1 MSYNAEKVNKV
12 WSAIKTVVEV
22 ILAAL
27 GGLLT
32 GVTAKAAGLVDVFAN
47 L

>member
-1 MSYNAEKVNKV
+1 MDTEKVNKIWKV
-12 WSAIKTVVEV
+12 IKTIVEV

-27 GGLLT
+27 GGALA
-32 GVTAKAAGLVDVFAN
+32 GSTAKAAGLIDLLAS